1 MIDGREILK
10 YSRDMQ
16 RDRRTEKDN
25 FCAGLS
31 MHLARVRVLK
41 LRCFVN
47 LFYTVHALSPCEGIE
62 TRAVLFL
69 VQKQTCT

>member
-41 LRCFVN
+41 LSIRHEI
-47 LFYTVHALSPCEGIE
+47 YRDQA
-62 TRAVLFL
+62 
-69 VQKQTCT
+69 CT